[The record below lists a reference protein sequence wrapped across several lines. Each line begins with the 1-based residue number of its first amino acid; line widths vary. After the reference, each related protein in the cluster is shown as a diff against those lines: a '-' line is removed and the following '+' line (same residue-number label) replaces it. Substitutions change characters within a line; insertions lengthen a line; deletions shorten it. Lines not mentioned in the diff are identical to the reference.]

1 MKKKFLKFSIYFILL
16 CLFVIMTGSNIF
28 AHKVII
34 FAYLG
39 GDTVYTES
47 YFSDGKK
54 VKDGEII
61 VYDSQGNKLLEG
73 KTDKDGLFNFKLP
86 KKDDLKIILNA
97 TMGHKNSYILSA
109 SEIPDIPEKSSYI
122 PTYLP
127 PSRGRIE
134 EGGRVNVCQADLTKY
149 LGVPKFTFSV
159 SEREDKIGVAT
170 GLAWTEYGG
179 DMLFTEVLAMK
190 GKGNLLITGKLGEV
204 MKESAQAAFSYVRA
218 HSDQL
223 KIEKD
228 FPKKFDLHIHV
239 PEGAIPKDGPSAGI
253 TIAAALVSCLTKKP
267 LRGDTAMTGEITLRG
282 KVLPIGGLKNKLL
295 AAQRGEIKRVIL
307 PKENEKDLSEIDQK
321 IKENLEFIF
330 VENVDEALKEALK

>member
-34 FAYLG
+34 FAYLA

-134 EGGRVNVCQADLTKY
+134 EGGKALGKEVAEVNLDQIKSIIENSLDEKLKPMMRQLKKAEQKKL
-149 LGVPKFTFSV
+149 S
-159 SEREDKIGVAT
+159 
-170 GLAWTEYGG
+170 
-179 DMLFTEVLAMK
+179 FTEV
-190 GKGNLLITGKLGEV
+190 
-204 MKESAQAAFSYVRA
+204 
-218 HSDQL
+218 
-223 KIEKD
+223 
-228 FPKKFDLHIHV
+228 
-239 PEGAIPKDGPSAGI
+239 
-253 TIAAALVSCLTKKP
+253 
-267 LRGDTAMTGEITLRG
+267 
-282 KVLPIGGLKNKLL
+282 IGGIGYIFGIMGIIMYFLSRK
-295 AAQRGEIKRVIL
+295 
-307 PKENEKDLSEIDQK
+307 KEG
-321 IKENLEFIF
+321 
-330 VENVDEALKEALK
+330 